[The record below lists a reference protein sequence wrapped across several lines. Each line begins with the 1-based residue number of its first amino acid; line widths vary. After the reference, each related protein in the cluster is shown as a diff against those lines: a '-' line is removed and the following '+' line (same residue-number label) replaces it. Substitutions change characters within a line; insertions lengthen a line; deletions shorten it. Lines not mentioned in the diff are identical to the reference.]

1 MGHMTREH
9 SLTDS
14 HQGEGRDEEGSAV
27 CHQAGR
33 KLLEFGFR
41 MGKKAFQAAERD
53 GQLPERDVSC
63 QQNLK
68 RCDAYMAECGDERSV
83 GSRRTS

>member
-1 MGHMTREH
+1 MP
-9 SLTDS
+9 SS
-14 HQGEGRDEEGSAV
+14 
-27 CHQAGR
+27 R
-33 KLLEFGFR
+33 KEAPR
-41 MGKKAFQAAERD
+41 IRVPEGKK
-53 GQLPERDVSC
+53 GIPSSGKGCQLPERDVSC

>member
-1 MGHMTREH
+1 MTREH

-41 MGKKAFQAAERD
+41 RGKKAFQAA
-53 GQLPERDVSC
+53 ERDVSC

>member
-1 MGHMTREH
+1 MGDMTREH

-53 GQLPERDVSC
+53 VSC
-63 QQNLK
+63 RK
-68 RCDAYMAECGDERSV
+68 GMSAA
-83 GSRRTS
+83 SRI